1 MKFRPIETL
10 VPAACS
16 AVALFALTSC
26 ATLERE
32 GVVAPQDGGSV
43 AVRQGVPLVINLAEP
58 ATGYGWAMTGDPGA
72 AVWRIG
78 GPDFTPDPLPA
89 GMMGTGGTTTYRFR
103 AETPGTAT
111 LEFAY
116 RRFGET
122 NVPPAKVV
130 RYDVTVSPGGW
141 QSWF

>member
-10 VPAACS
+10 VPATCS
-16 AVALFALTSC
+16 AIALLALTSC

-32 GVVAPQDGGSV
+32 GVVAPQNGGSV
-43 AVRQGVPLVINLAEP
+43 AVRQGAPLVINLDEP
-58 ATGYGWAMTGDPGA
+58 ATGYGWARTGDPGA
-72 AVWRIG
+72 ALWWIG

-89 GMMGTGGTTTYRFR
+89 GMMGIGGTATFRFR

-130 RYDVTVSPGGW
+130 RYDVSVTPGGW